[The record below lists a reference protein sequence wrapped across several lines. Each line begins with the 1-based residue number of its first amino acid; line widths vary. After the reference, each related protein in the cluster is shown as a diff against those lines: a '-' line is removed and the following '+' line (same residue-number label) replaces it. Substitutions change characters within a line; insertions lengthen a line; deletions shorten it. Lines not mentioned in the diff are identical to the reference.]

1 METLKHTVWA
11 LALLVIVGI
20 LSLSFK
26 TAWMEN
32 YTFWLIIA
40 GVVALLV
47 LAHKQLNWL
56 NTQWEWKERALDNE
70 LKRKKEWVEF
80 ETKFHANN
88 DREEELKKIDNE
100 YALKHKRFEGEAAL
114 REDRLR
120 ELVNEFE
127 LKSRRL
133 EKEAEFKRLE
143 GDLGFQKVEE
153 KREEK

>member
-1 METLKHTVWA
+1 METLKHIAWT

-20 LSLSFK
+20 VSLFLGI
-26 TAWMEN
+26 AWMEN
-32 YTFWLIIA
+32 YTFGLIIV

-47 LAHKQLNWL
+47 LAYMQLYWL
-56 NTQWEWKERALDNE
+56 NKQWVWKEKALDNE
-70 LKRKKEWVEF
+70 LRRKIEWVMF
-80 ETKFHANN
+80 EKEIHTNN
-88 DREEELKKIDNE
+88 DREEELGKIVHE
-100 YALKHKRFEGEAAL
+100 YALKHKRFEEEAAL

-120 ELVNEFE
+120 ELVDEFE

-143 GDLGFQKVEE
+143 SDLGFQKVEE